1 MRASKGKFESGRL
14 GDDEDFFGKYTI
26 REGIEH
32 WEHETEELMSA
43 FRSPEEDSVITPECK

>member
-1 MRASKGKFESGRL
+1 VRASKGKFESGRL

-32 WEHETEELMSA
+32 WEHKTEELMST
-43 FRSPEEDSVITPECK
+43 FRSPEEDSVITPERK